1 MGSLVLV
8 PSGEPGAVR
17 LLQAPGFVAITSEV
31 IHETRIIP
39 LDGRAHASP
48 EIRQYL
54 GDSRGHW
61 EGETL
66 VVETTNF
73 NGKRQIQGSGPDMRL
88 TERFSRTGPDT
99 LRYEFTLDDPATYT
113 RPWTVRL
120 ELAPRSQLL
129 EYACHEGNYSVANML
144 SGSRADEKRA
154 ADKAR
159 NAPSL
164 EQ

>member
-1 MGSLVLV
+1 V
-8 PSGEPGAVR
+8 VR

-39 LDGRAHASP
+39 LDGRPHASRA
-48 EIRQYL
+48 IRNYL

-61 EGETL
+61 DGETL
-66 VVETTNF
+66 VIDTTNY

-88 TERFSRTGPDT
+88 TERFTRTSPDT
-99 LRYEFTLDDPATYT
+99 LRYEFTVDDPATYT
-113 RPWTVRL
+113 RPWTVRM
-120 ELAPRSQLL
+120 ELTPRSQLL

-154 ADKAR
+154 ADQTKQER
-159 NAPSL
+159 NL